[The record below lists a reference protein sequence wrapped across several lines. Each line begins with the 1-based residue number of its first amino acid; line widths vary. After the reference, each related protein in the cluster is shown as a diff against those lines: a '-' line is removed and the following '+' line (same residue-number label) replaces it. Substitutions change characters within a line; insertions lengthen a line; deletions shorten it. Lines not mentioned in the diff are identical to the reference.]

1 MNAAERLA
9 LTSLCAE
16 LIGLRA
22 EGALQSADKQRL
34 LVRIEEE
41 ARARRPILPL
51 LDQLLGTSRTET
63 VRSLG
68 SRLPGAG
75 PGQSD
80 EERFSCPDNV
90 CDRSVVIEPAGAPPR
105 DRSAN
110 ETRSR
115 WGLLPETGQGAG
127 RAQGRTSASA
137 RRAVRRPGMDRPA
150 DGACSRAQLGHGL
163 EVWGSGVSNPAWR
176 EMRMSKGDVFWL
188 VG

>member
-115 WGLLPETGQGAG
+115 WG
-127 RAQGRTSASA
+127 TS
-137 RRAVRRPGMDRPA
+137 
-150 DGACSRAQLGHGL
+150 SRNWPRSWHPRKSIFLMLTLG
-163 EVWGSGVSNPAWR
+163 ESGITL
-176 EMRMSKGDVFWL
+176 RMHCLHS
-188 VG
+188 